1 MKILMLKTKT
11 MSMSKSFFS
20 LFLLVSM
27 AVTAQEAKKTDSII
41 PRTERYGLR
50 VGTDLYKIARSIY
63 DKDYKG
69 FEVTADYRY
78 SKRIYIAGEI
88 GNENKTT
95 DEPQLNFTTKG
106 TYFKIGADYNIYEN
120 WLDMENMITIG
131 ARYGVSSFSQ
141 ELNSYDIYIP
151 NPYFPGSGTV
161 TTPQTFDGLSAH
173 WLELVAGIKAE
184 VFDNVFLGFTLRLNR
199 LVSNK
204 KPENFDNLYIPGF
217 NRTYEADFGVG
228 FNYTVSYFIPL
239 YKKKDKPKTE
249 EAPKAK

>member
-1 MKILMLKTKT
+1 MNKTYMLKYIGSLAFLLFSISNFAQETTKT
-11 MSMSKSFFS
+11 DT
-20 LFLLVSM
+20 V
-27 AVTAQEAKKTDSII
+27 V
-41 PRTERYGLR
+41 PRTEQYGLR
-50 VGTDLYKIARSIY
+50 VGADLYKIARSVY

-69 FEVTADYRY
+69 FEITADYRY

-120 WLDMENMITIG
+120 WLDMENMITLG
-131 ARYGVSSFSQ
+131 LRYGVSSFSQ
-141 ELNSYDIYIP
+141 ELNSYQIYIP
-151 NPYFPGSGTV
+151 NPYFDNASS
-161 TTPQTFDGLSAH
+161 TTMPRNFDGLSAH
-173 WLELVAGIKAE
+173 WLEFVAGVKAE
-184 VFDNVFLGFTLRLNR
+184 VFDNIFVGFSLRLNR

-217 NRTYEADFGVG
+217 NRTYDADFGVG

-239 YKKKDKPKTE
+239 YKKKNLPKVE
-249 EAPKAK
+249 EEVKAK